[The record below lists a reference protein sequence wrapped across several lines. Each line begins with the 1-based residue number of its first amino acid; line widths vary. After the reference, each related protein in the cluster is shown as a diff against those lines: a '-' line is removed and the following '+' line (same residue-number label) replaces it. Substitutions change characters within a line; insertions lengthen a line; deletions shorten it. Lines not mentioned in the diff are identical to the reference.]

1 MKYRIKQTTVLK
13 EPDGEKLTKDDVR
26 NIRIILCLPQWSR
39 MPRCPA
45 KSKTFVRKQEEKG
58 DFSHSHKRHICDQC
72 RCHHA
77 AGLWTK
83 GNFYGLGEHTG
94 HYGCGWCAK
103 HEMGPRKR
111 WAEEFA
117 VQHMRLLQGVG
128 MGQTAQE
135 DYALQ
140 VHEEAR
146 VATARREVRSQ
157 IDLIRQCAEKFHAA
171 LAPEDPGTIDALTQE
186 LKNFNGLL
194 ATNGF
199 LTKEELKAAME
210 IIGMAI
216 AMRAGMTEKGRSGPI
231 PMSDDTKMKNMRE
244 WAKLIADLSLDEY
257 KVTEG
262 DYVRS
267 DEVKTRLAQT
277 VSVLQRFVPTKD
289 DWDKLTNELRII
301 WSNLRGGK

>member
-13 EPDGEKLTKDDVR
+13 EPDGERLTKDDVR
-26 NIRIILCLPQWSR
+26 RIRMILGLPQWSR

-45 KSKTFVRKQEEKG
+45 KSKTFVRKCEEAG

-72 RCHHA
+72 RCKHA

-83 GNFYGLGEHTG
+83 GDFYGIGERTG

-135 DYALQ
+135 DYDLQ
-140 VHEEAR
+140 VREEAR
-146 VATARREVRSQ
+146 VATARREVRDQ
-157 IDLIRQCAEKFHAA
+157 IDLIRTCAEKFH
-171 LAPEDPGTIDALTQE
+171 DALKPESQE
-186 LKNFNGLL
+186 AVDAIAEQLKVFNDLL

-199 LTKEELKAAME
+199 LEKRELEAILKLTE
-210 IIGMAI
+210 MAI
-216 AMRAGMTEKGRSGPI
+216 VIRTSLTESGRGGPI

-244 WAKLIADLSLDEY
+244 WAKLIASLSLDEY

-262 DYVRS
+262 DYVRA
-267 DEVKTRLAQT
+267 DEVKVRLAQT

-301 WSNLRGGK
+301 WSNLRCGK